1 MWRVIEGVREWLARR
16 RREAAE
22 ARRFMRMLAIPPKE
36 ELIQLA
42 LYSTS
47 GATRLIDRDVSGD
60 LFEFHALSRS
70 PFRIRFAR
78 RFVIVENGTKGP
90 NGRAERYLLW
100 VPTETRTAREGVAW
114 TYGLKESEYERV
126 ERT

>member
-1 MWRVIEGVREWLARR
+1 MWRVLEGARESLARR

-22 ARRFMRMLAIPPKE
+22 ARRFMRTLPIPPKE
-36 ELIQLA
+36 ELIQIA

-47 GATRLIDRDVSGD
+47 GPTRLIDRDDTGD
-60 LFEFHALSRS
+60 LFEFHALSRG
-70 PFRIRFAR
+70 PFGTRFAR

-90 NGRAERYLLW
+90 NGRAEKFLLW
-100 VPTETRTAREGVAW
+100 VPTETRSARAGVAW
-114 TYGLKESEYERV
+114 TYGLKESGYQLV